1 MNKRIKK
8 LAKESGIEFVKV
20 TEAWIA
26 VDEDI
31 ERFYQMAYE
40 QGIKQGMLIERAIN
54 VFKMAL
60 DKEQA

>member
-54 VFKMAL
+54 VFKMTL